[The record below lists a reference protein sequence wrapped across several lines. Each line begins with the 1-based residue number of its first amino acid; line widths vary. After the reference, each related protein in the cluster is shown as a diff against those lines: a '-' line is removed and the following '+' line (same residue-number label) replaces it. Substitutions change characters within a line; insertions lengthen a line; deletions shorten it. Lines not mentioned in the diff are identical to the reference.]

1 MGVHYPAEPDFNAVP
16 DDEAERHFGR
26 RQLFVYV
33 GVTLSLL
40 ALLIILLL
48 NM

>member
-16 DDEAERHFGR
+16 DDEPSPAARR
-26 RQLFVYV
+26 RQFIVYA

-40 ALLIILLL
+40 ALLVILIL